1 MRYIKKKIKLDGKRR
16 VYTDIKLDYTCIE
29 IYQSD
34 GFKDYFKIDPIL
46 FNNKKYL
53 NNSDIFILQYPEGNE
68 LCFSYG
74 KVLSLNDNNIIHSA
88 STKDG
93 SSGSPIIRR
102 SEDNYIIGLHHGGIK
117 NENNNFIFN
126 LATSFDSILNKINK
140 PNKIIRQ
147 EKINKK
153 SIEMLLNFIKEAYLL
168 GINDYSIINY
178 NEKKSNNI
186 IYYDSNI
193 NFSSNINKNIDDFE
207 EITPG
212 AFILCTNMDSF
223 NLIRAD
229 ILKLTKENKRITF
242 NLITT
247 GSQFDDVM
255 RFLDEELTFKICI
268 SHLLVYCPDIQKWN
282 QLKNKYDLVYDVVSS
297 KEGVINFIK
306 NFSSKEIKPYPIVK
320 LITLKDYLKKF
331 KVKHFKLSLFYGNLN
346 IQTFNDHIEKM
357 KSLMKQEYKEEIL
370 KISQNEEL
378 ESILNFDLEK
388 DLESL
393 RKGDTDY
400 TFYEDLDNLWMKI
413 PKSLEVAYFVAR
425 FMYYLNSYAKQ
436 EGKYLKSDKTVLY
449 RGWRLSYPDI
459 LLYERAK
466 GKIIILS
473 SFTSTSPKINLA
485 ESFSRRKD
493 SQSMYNSYKMFS
505 VIFLIKNNFKK
516 DWISNCIIVSD
527 PYPNYKHKED
537 ILFQPFS
544 FFYVRDVKIDLKN
557 YKADIYLETIGKKE
571 ILEEKIKFG
580 KEINYN
586 EHENIMEVK

>member
-1 MRYIKKKIKLDGKRR
+1 M
-16 VYTDIKLDYTCIE
+16 
-29 IYQSD
+29 
-34 GFKDYFKIDPIL
+34 
-46 FNNKKYL
+46 
-53 NNSDIFILQYPEGNE
+53 QYPEGNE

>member
-1 MRYIKKKIKLDGKRR
+1 M
-16 VYTDIKLDYTCIE
+16 
-29 IYQSD
+29 
-34 GFKDYFKIDPIL
+34 
-46 FNNKKYL
+46 
-53 NNSDIFILQYPEGNE
+53 QYPEGNE

-74 KVLSLNDNNIIHSA
+74 KVLSLNDNNISHSA

-306 NFSSKEIKPYPIVK
+306 KFSSKEIKPYPIVK

-331 KVKHFKLSLFYGNLN
+331 KVKHFKLSQFYGNLN
-346 IQTFNDHIEKM
+346 IHIFKDHIEKM

-388 DLESL
+388 D
-393 RKGDTDY
+393 
-400 TFYEDLDNLWMKI
+400 
-413 PKSLEVAYFVAR
+413 
-425 FMYYLNSYAKQ
+425 
-436 EGKYLKSDKTVLY
+436 
-449 RGWRLSYPDI
+449 
-459 LLYERAK
+459 
-466 GKIIILS
+466 
-473 SFTSTSPKINLA
+473 
-485 ESFSRRKD
+485 
-493 SQSMYNSYKMFS
+493 
-505 VIFLIKNNFKK
+505 
-516 DWISNCIIVSD
+516 
-527 PYPNYKHKED
+527 
-537 ILFQPFS
+537 
-544 FFYVRDVKIDLKN
+544 
-557 YKADIYLETIGKKE
+557 
-571 ILEEKIKFG
+571 
-580 KEINYN
+580 
-586 EHENIMEVK
+586 